1 MSTQKPTR
9 AAVWE
14 LKHPQTSRGVPSQLY
29 TDDDPVTTIKGLGY
43 RDEAAAK
50 LTLLLVE
57 QPGARY
63 KAYWTVRALSERA
76 RNHPAQTKGMRDAIE
91 IFERW
96 MEDSLGMDGICHRK
110 FVDEERD
117 QRRLLVASHANA
129 HARSRCSSEG
139 QFAQFAADDRADAVC
154 RLRAAATHG
163 ANEFDLAAT
172 SFVAAFGGP
181 GEHGYGWHA
190 CDAAATAG
198 LARFRCTCSFRG
210 THTVTVTG
218 GPRNRRPLGAAG
230 LPDQFVVLYDGAA
243 ARARLVAQRPPGQLS
258 VTDFFG
264 PAPGQ
269 KRLNSAGPGEPPA
282 GGAGDRRAED
292 GGGGLLGT
300 VTRM

>member
-218 GPRNRRPLGAAG
+218 GPRNRRPLGAAATSSSCSTTAPPQG
-230 LPDQFVVLYDGAA
+230 RGSSRNGRPASYQSPTSSAPLPARSGSIPP
-243 ARARLVAQRPPGQLS
+243 ARASRR
-258 VTDFFG
+258 
-264 PAPGQ
+264 
-269 KRLNSAGPGEPPA
+269 PA
-282 GGAGDRRAED
+282 GRGIGGPRMAGAVCSGR
-292 GGGGLLGT
+292 
-300 VTRM
+300 